1 MLTLNIERR
10 CSLWKNK
17 IIKKIISSK
26 TGINK
31 DTITLESAITDDL
44 TLDSIEIFEIL
55 SEIEDEFSIEVEEDA
70 YDSIKTV
77 QDLVSYVENAL
88 EQA

>member
-1 MLTLNIERR
+1 MIFE
-10 CSLWKNK
+10 K
-17 IIKKIISSK
+17 IKKIISSK

-44 TLDSIEIFEIL
+44 SLDSIEIFEIL
-55 SEIEDEFSIEVEEDA
+55 SEIEDKFSIEVEEEA

>member
-1 MLTLNIERR
+1 MIFE
-10 CSLWKNK
+10 K
-17 IIKKIISSK
+17 IKKIISSK
-26 TGINK
+26 TGIDK
-31 DTITLESAITDDL
+31 ESIALDSNIAEDFN
-44 TLDSIEIFEIL
+44 LDSIEIFELL

>member
-1 MLTLNIERR
+1 MIFE
-10 CSLWKNK
+10 K
-17 IIKKIISSK
+17 IKKIISSK

-44 TLDSIEIFEIL
+44 SLDSIEIFEIL
-55 SEIEDEFSIEVEEDA
+55 SEIEDEFSIEVEEEA

-77 QDLVSYVENAL
+77 QDLVTYVENAL